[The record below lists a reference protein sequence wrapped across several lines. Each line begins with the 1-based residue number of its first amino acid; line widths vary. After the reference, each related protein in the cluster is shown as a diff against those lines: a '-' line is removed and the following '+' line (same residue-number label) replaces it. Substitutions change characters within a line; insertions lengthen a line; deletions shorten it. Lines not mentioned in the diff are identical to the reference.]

1 MDIYGL
7 IQKLIEKYSFL
18 SFSLTIYFNSL
29 QTGTVMKNSQN
40 IKKLINHPRPT
51 NASIVGFRVTIEEMD
66 KLKDTQKALKN
77 IGIKGNITNAL
88 RVMLSTFDLH
98 MWTKATL

>member
-1 MDIYGL
+1 
-7 IQKLIEKYSFL
+7 
-18 SFSLTIYFNSL
+18 
-29 QTGTVMKNSQN
+29 MKNSQD

-88 RVMLSTFDLH
+88 RVMLSTFDIH
-98 MWTKATL
+98 MWTKASL

>member
-1 MDIYGL
+1 
-7 IQKLIEKYSFL
+7 
-18 SFSLTIYFNSL
+18 
-29 QTGTVMKNSQN
+29 MKNSQN

-88 RVMLSTFDLH
+88 RVMVSTFDLH

>member
-1 MDIYGL
+1 
-7 IQKLIEKYSFL
+7 
-18 SFSLTIYFNSL
+18 
-29 QTGTVMKNSQN
+29 MKNSQN

-66 KLKDTQKALKN
+66 KLKDTQKALRN

-88 RVMLSTFDLH
+88 RVMVSTFDLH

>member
-1 MDIYGL
+1 
-7 IQKLIEKYSFL
+7 
-18 SFSLTIYFNSL
+18 
-29 QTGTVMKNSQN
+29 MKNSQN

-51 NASIVGFRVTIEEMD
+51 NASIVGFRVSTEEMD

-98 MWTKATL
+98 MWNKASL